1 MLVPLNIEVVQYR
14 KMEKGVGQR
23 ARVGGGPHWAGLDLG
38 VQVYVVRL
46 SLHFTKLKQFN
57 PQA

>member
-23 ARVGGGPHWAGLDLG
+23 ARVGGGPHWARLDLG
-38 VQVYVVRL
+38 VQV
-46 SLHFTKLKQFN
+46 SLHIHAPHLPDYQN
-57 PQA
+57 HII